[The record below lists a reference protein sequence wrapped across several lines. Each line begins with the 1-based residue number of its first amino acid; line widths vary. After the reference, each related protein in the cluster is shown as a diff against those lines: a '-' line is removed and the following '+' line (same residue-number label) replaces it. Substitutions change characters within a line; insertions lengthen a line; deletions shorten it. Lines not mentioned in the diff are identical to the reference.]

1 MKRAVLSPGAV
12 RAALPVFTIV
22 AATLA
27 GVFVGI
33 EIAILVVASGAL
45 VAVIA
50 LVWASV
56 QSLTGESE
64 LSLEEA
70 LALAAPST
78 EEEQKRAVLRA
89 LKDLEFERSVGKIS
103 EEDYA
108 ELSDRYRAEA
118 KRLMRSLD
126 EHSLPEREK
135 VEKLLAARLATQLR
149 AEHPEPTAPK
159 AASKKGFTPESV
171 PEVFEGDEDET
182 SSQAADA
189 PALKSERAEQPD
201 RNQQPSAE
209 DSEKIDKNGTAREA
223 GGESS

>member
-1 MKRAVLSPGAV
+1 MKRSWLSPGAV

-22 AATLA
+22 GATLA

-70 LALAAPST
+70 MALAAPST

-108 ELSDRYRAEA
+108 ELSERYRAEA

-135 VEKLLAARLATQLR
+135 VEKLLAARLA
-149 AEHPEPTAPK
+149 EPARPK
-159 AASKKGFTPESV
+159 PKVKS
-171 PEVFEGDEDET
+171 T
-182 SSQAADA
+182 SSDDDA
-189 PALKSERAEQPD
+189 TPSERGLELTEAAEAKSTPD
-201 RNQQPSAE
+201 VPPSSDAQPSSE
-209 DSEKIDKNGTAREA
+209 DPEKIEKTDTAREA
-223 GGESS
+223 GGES